1 MNHINIRSV
10 CSSPYILTSIHPQ
23 MLLYKHLQV
32 PVAFQRMNCIRIF
45 VGIFYNSEMLCLFK
59 KKLAEL
65 IYLDLTRFI
74 NLCLPLETR
83 NCSET
88 DIVIKNQ

>member
-1 MNHINIRSV
+1 M
-10 CSSPYILTSIHPQ
+10 
-23 MLLYKHLQV
+23 
-32 PVAFQRMNCIRIF
+32 PVAFQGCALLYENIF
-45 VGIFYNSEMLCLFK
+45 GHILQLEMLLL

-65 IYLDLTRFI
+65 IYWDLTRFI